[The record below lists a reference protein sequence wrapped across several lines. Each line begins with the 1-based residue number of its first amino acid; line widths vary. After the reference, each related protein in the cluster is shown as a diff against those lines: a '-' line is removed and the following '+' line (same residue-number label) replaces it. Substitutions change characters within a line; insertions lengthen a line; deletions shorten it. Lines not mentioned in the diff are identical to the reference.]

1 MLEKRAVS
9 QDPIMLGESIRSL
22 TLQELKDIVAI
33 PEHGM
38 KLPTARKLWENGV
51 VVAEKHL
58 GKEVHMVAFQNGYAM
73 YSAFGH
79 STVFPIHGCRD
90 YLYASG
96 GAESCLPEQFFEKEP
111 WYIRLILEGEDRLN
125 HNREVKELDKTVSYS
140 AVSEEWQIME
150 DERQTP
156 LENMMYQESMEE
168 MLHCLTGRQR
178 TVVIL
183 CFFQQ
188 KTQKEAA
195 KELGISCPAVSTILS
210 QAIRR
215 IRKRYLADEY
225 QEAERA

>member
-1 MLEKRAVS
+1 MLEKRVVS

-51 VVAEKHL
+51 VVAEKRL
-58 GKEVHMVAFQNGYAM
+58 GKDVHMVAFQNGYAL
-73 YSAFGH
+73 YSVYGH
-79 STVFPIHGCRD
+79 YTVFPIHGCRD
-90 YLYASG
+90 YLYASEG
-96 GAESCLPEQFFEKEP
+96 TESYLSEQFFEKEP
-111 WYIRLILEGEDRLN
+111 WYIRLVLEGEDRLN

-140 AVSEEWQIME
+140 AISEEWQTME

-156 LENMMYQESMEE
+156 LENMVHQESMEE

-178 TVVIL
+178 TVVSL

-210 QAIRR
+210 QAVRR
-215 IRKRYLADEY
+215 IRKRYSVTEY
-225 QEAERA
+225 QEANRA